1 MSNTCIHGWSQ
12 AKSGVMSSRESKE
25 KLLPGRKRN
34 STLHSSSG
42 ERWSHRHSNVDYW
55 GSQKSQVRRQGT
67 RWRAQSF
74 LSLEGKQQISSQI
87 EATRGKPRATQRW
100 PPWVLEEA
108 HACNPSY
115 SGDRDQDDRSS
126 KTAPANSLQAP
137 VSKKIPSQ
145 KRTGGVA
152 QGVSPEFKP
161 WYCKKKK
168 KKREGGE

>member
-1 MSNTCIHGWSQ
+1 
-12 AKSGVMSSRESKE
+12 
-25 KLLPGRKRN
+25 
-34 STLHSSSG
+34 
-42 ERWSHRHSNVDYW
+42 
-55 GSQKSQVRRQGT
+55 
-67 RWRAQSF
+67 
-74 LSLEGKQQISSQI
+74 
-87 EATRGKPRATQRW
+87 
-100 PPWVLEEA
+100 VLEEA

-168 KKREGGE
+168 KKEREVSSEEESVHLKVLKVILFQK